1 MLTVRE
7 KAVLNFIESYFE
19 TYDCSPTASEIAQGI
34 KIQSRGVVHR
44 YLKALEEKGHIR
56 LAEKKWRN
64 IQLIKEDDLDLSHI
78 SIPLLG
84 RIAAGSP
91 IEAISNQE
99 VITLSDYFVGEGRY
113 ALRVYGDSM
122 VEEGILNDDIIV
134 CYRAS
139 TARNGQIVV
148 ALIDNESATLKTI
161 QYNADQTISLI
172 PANPNH
178 QVQIY
183 EAHRVVIQGVFVGL
197 FRFPQRA

>member
-1 MLTVRE
+1 MIAHLLPL
-7 KAVLNFIESYFE
+7 KSLKVLRFNHAALY
-19 TYDCSPTASEIAQGI
+19 
-34 KIQSRGVVHR
+34 R

-122 VEEGILNDDIIV
+122 VEEGI
-134 CYRAS
+134 
-139 TARNGQIVV
+139 
-148 ALIDNESATLKTI
+148 
-161 QYNADQTISLI
+161 
-172 PANPNH
+172 
-178 QVQIY
+178 
-183 EAHRVVIQGVFVGL
+183 
-197 FRFPQRA
+197 